1 MKIAVT
7 CENTEIDGLVPNTFK
22 DSEFLMIIDA
32 DRNEIFKIYGR
43 QDPENMVFAE
53 KVLEHDCEAIIC
65 GPMEKEPFEKLAFAG
80 VTRYNGAGKKVQ
92 TAYRQMNRYQLDWIA
107 DYIGGPGP
115 FGHSHSGHCEGLDAD
130 EEEQ

>member
-7 CENTEIDGLVPNTFK
+7 CENMEIDGLVPALFK
-22 DSEFLMIIDA
+22 DSEYLMIIDA
-32 DRNEIFKIYGR
+32 DKNEIFKIYGK

-107 DYIGGPGP
+107 DYIGGPGA
-115 FGHSHSGHCEGLDAD
+115 FGHSHSGACEGLDHD
-130 EEEQ
+130 EEE

>member
-7 CENTEIDGLVPNTFK
+7 CENMEITGLVPRLFK

-32 DRNEIFKIYGR
+32 DTNQIYKIYGK

-65 GPMEKEPFEKLAFAG
+65 GPMEKAPFELLAGKG
-80 VTRYNGAGKKVQ
+80 VTRYDGSGMKVQ
-92 TAYRQMNRYQLDWIA
+92 RAYDYMHRYQLKWIS
-107 DYIGGPGP
+107 DYIGGPGAH
-115 FGHSHSGHCEGLDAD
+115 GHSHSGKCEGDHEH
-130 EEEQ
+130 EEEE